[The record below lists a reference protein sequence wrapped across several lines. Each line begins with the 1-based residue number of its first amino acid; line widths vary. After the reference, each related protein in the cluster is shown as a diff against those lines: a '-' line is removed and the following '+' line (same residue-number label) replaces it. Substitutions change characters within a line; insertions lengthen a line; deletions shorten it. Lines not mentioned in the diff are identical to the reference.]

1 MINNNKEF
9 LVDLSCEELCVISN
23 KKDSLNEKRIGE
35 FKRIINKE
43 LKIKMCP
50 IC

>member
-1 MINNNKEF
+1 MIKNKREF
-9 LVDLSCEELCVISN
+9 LRDLSCEELCVVSN
-23 KKDSLNEKRIGE
+23 KKDSLNEKRVGK
-35 FKRIINKE
+35 FKRIIDKE